1 MIMMNNKELVMN
13 VRKAVNGN
21 LEATFKLIL
30 EFESVID
37 NECKINGRFN
47 QDCKDYIVDNLILK
61 IKKFKKL

>member
-1 MIMMNNKELVMN
+1 MMNNKELVMN

-30 EFESVID
+30 EFESVIN
-37 NECKINGRFN
+37 NECKINGKFN
-47 QDCKDYIVDNLILK
+47 QDCKDCIVDNLILK